1 MPRVY
6 PSATQEN
13 YLKLAEQHDLDV
25 VRGIARNYLDAGIAH
40 PKDTVRTGWSISCL
54 PSTGPGTRLF
64 TVNVGAVEGAYMWTI
79 PDDDAYDVYL
89 ITVYVDRRTLENQT
103 GLPLSRLEQ
112 DHADTVFIRE
122 PTHTKFKGRAISLTT
137 GVFGDYIE
145 FPEGLPWQ
153 RAAAALTD
161 QLMAES
167 DCVYSQYHN
176 RWLAEDVLAGVGHGR
191 QDMPPEHFASM
202 RLS

>member
-13 YLKLAEQHDLDV
+13 YLKLGEQHDLDV
-25 VRGIARNYLDAGIAH
+25 VTGVARSYLDAAIAH
-40 PKDTVRTGWSISCL
+40 PKATVREGWSISCL

-79 PDDDAYDVYL
+79 PDEVDFDSYL
-89 ITVYVDRRTLENQT
+89 ITVYVDRSTLEAQT
-103 GLPLSRLEQ
+103 GRSLSTLEQ
-112 DHADTVFIRE
+112 RYADDVYFEKAEHR
-122 PTHTKFKGRAISLTT
+122 KFRGRAIALTA
-137 GVFGDYIE
+137 GVFGPSIE
-145 FPEGLPWQ
+145 FPEELPWQ
-153 RAAAALTD
+153 PAAAALAD

-167 DCVYSQYHN
+167 ACVYSQYHN
-176 RWLAEDVLAGVGHGR
+176 RWLAGDVLAGVGHRR

-202 RLS
+202 GLS